1 MLRRMNAFSESRVIK
16 RSASSVLREETFL
29 MTLSS
34 RSTKPKVASKA
45 IIPIFA
51 LMSLLVAEI
60 KQQIPK
66 MLSLLKVFLLMI
78 SDKVLLAIATC
89 SLQ

>member
-1 MLRRMNAFSESRVIK
+1 MLRRMNAFSELRVIK

-34 RSTKPKVASKA
+34 RSAKPKVASKVT
-45 IIPIFA
+45 ILTFA

-60 KQQIPK
+60 KLQTPK
-66 MLSLLKVFLLMI
+66 MLYLPKVFWLSRWLRWLWLL
-78 SDKVLLAIATC
+78 
-89 SLQ
+89 